1 MAANY
6 LLRNEHQPK
15 QGPVDHPALSETELA
30 STCGNTI
37 ALVLATDFGTT
48 PLKVAFED
56 ESKKP
61 VVCGEPKDGEKTTP
75 RPLQRFEG
83 MTVTATAAMSALE
96 ARFAR
101 VYVLAGGTPEERRA
115 LEEVVSSDIA
125 AVRNRGDAHC
135 DIDNGA
141 RDNEN
146 AHDDGTTH
154 GEENAPRQSG
164 EGVEFI
170 PFDADA
176 AYQATIDACGF
187 SLYDVPKGVLDYA
200 AHGLEDNPYADSV
213 MLLGCDQVRITPAH
227 LLEVCRTFRNNPA
240 LDVVASWI
248 QWYRRTP
255 MLISRRFLEDLDA
268 SGLCEAGPNGTD
280 RPLPRVA
287 LKDVVFGEETLA
299 ANPVV
304 PEKLTAFEKGRT
316 LSAREAVQIAR
327 KEMGDIDLR
336 AKGAFGN
343 LHQMSAS
350 AQRGL
355 PEQSEGSQPR
365 GSLGSLHKASSAAQR
380 GLYERLEAPEASPNP
395 QKDATQR
402 SPADEELIAIAR
414 DVAARMDAWRARLSR
429 DEQAKL
435 AWADA
440 WAWRNR
446 EDFPLL
452 NDRKQKNTLAYLD
465 SAATT
470 QRCFRALQA
479 EANFNEHE
487 NANVYRGGYELS
499 AKATGYLND
508 ARKILED
515 FIGAERRQTVYTMN
529 ASASCNLVAQSWG
542 DLNVSEGDHIV
553 VALSEHHSD
562 LLPWLLLARR
572 RNAVLDFIPLL
583 PDGRLDLE
591 EYERLLGQRPKLVCV
606 AHVSNVLGIVNPV
619 ADMARMAHK
628 AGARFMLDAAQSFP
642 HLPFN
647 VKEIGCDFAA
657 FSAHK
662 MYGPLGIGGLFIGK
676 DAFDEMDPV
685 AIGGGTVSHAAVDS
699 YYLRQGAVQYEV
711 GTPPIAQAI
720 GWAGAIEYMETL
732 GMDKVLEHAE
742 AMTRFAVHALH
753 EVEGL
758 TIWGDHTKRDGAG
771 GLVSFSLVNAAPT
784 QIGSACG
791 MMGVAIRS
799 GGHCAMPLAASTGL
813 VGTGRASFAV
823 HTTCE
828 DIEALAV
835 AVEMCRRLYR

>member
-1 MAANY
+1 
-6 LLRNEHQPK
+6 
-15 QGPVDHPALSETELA
+15 
-30 STCGNTI
+30 
-37 ALVLATDFGTT
+37 
-48 PLKVAFED
+48 
-56 ESKKP
+56 
-61 VVCGEPKDGEKTTP
+61 
-75 RPLQRFEG
+75 
-83 MTVTATAAMSALE
+83 
-96 ARFAR
+96 
-101 VYVLAGGTPEERRA
+101 
-115 LEEVVSSDIA
+115 
-125 AVRNRGDAHC
+125 
-135 DIDNGA
+135 
-141 RDNEN
+141 
-146 AHDDGTTH
+146 
-154 GEENAPRQSG
+154 
-164 EGVEFI
+164 
-170 PFDADA
+170 
-176 AYQATIDACGF
+176 
-187 SLYDVPKGVLDYA
+187 
-200 AHGLEDNPYADSV
+200 

-227 LLEVCRTFRNNPA
+227 LLEVYRTFRNDPT

-255 MLISRRFLEDLDA
+255 MLISRHFLENLDA

-287 LKDVVFGEETLA
+287 LKGTIFGEETLA
-299 ANPVV
+299 ANAIV
-304 PEKLTAFEKGRT
+304 PEKLTEFEKGRT

-327 KEMGDIDLR
+327 EEMGDIDLR

-343 LHQMSAS
+343 LQSLKQSCSHESATGTFDS
-350 AQRGL
+350 CGTRFV
-355 PEQSEGSQPR
+355 
-365 GSLGSLHKASSAAQR
+365 K
-380 GLYERLEAPEASPNP
+380 APESSTASRK
-395 QKDATQR
+395 QVSKH
-402 SPADEELIAIAR
+402 SPADEELIEIAR
-414 DVAARMDAWRARLSR
+414 DVASRMDVWRAQLSR
-429 DEQAKL
+429 DEQARL
-435 AWADA
+435 NWADA

-446 EDFPLL
+446 EDLPLL
-452 NDRKQKNTLAYLD
+452 NDCKQKNTLAYLD

-499 AKATGYLND
+499 AKSTRSLND
-508 ARKILED
+508 ARKTLED

-542 DLNVSEGDHIV
+542 DLNVNEGDHIV

-583 PDGRLDLE
+583 PNGRLDLG
-591 EYERLLGQRPKLVCV
+591 EYERLLCQRPKLVCV

-619 ADMARMAHK
+619 ADLARMAHES
-628 AGARFMLDAAQSFP
+628 GARFMLDAAQSFP

-685 AIGGGTVSHAAVDS
+685 AIGGGTVSHASIDS
-699 YYLRQGAVQYEV
+699 YYLRQGAIQYEV

-720 GWAGAIEYMETL
+720 GWAGAIEYMEKL
-732 GMDKVLEHAE
+732 GMGKVLEHAE
-742 AMTRFAVHALH
+742 AMTQFAVHALH
-753 EVEGL
+753 GVEGL
-758 TIWGDHTKRDGAG
+758 TIWGDHTQPDGAG
-771 GLVSFSLVNAAPT
+771 GLVSFSLANTAPA

-799 GGHCAMPLAASTGL
+799 GGHCAMPLAASTGM

-835 AVEMCRRLYR
+835 AVEMCWRLYR

>member
-6 LLRNEHQPK
+6 LRRNEHQPK
-15 QGPVDHPALSETELA
+15 QGPAERPIPEGAELA
-30 STCGNTI
+30 RTCGKTI
-37 ALVLATDFGTT
+37 ALVIATDFGTT
-48 PLKVAFED
+48 PLKVSFED
-56 ESKKP
+56 ENEKP
-61 VVCGEPKDGEKTTP
+61 VICEDPKNGEKKTP
-75 RPLQRFEG
+75 RPLQRYKG
-83 MTVTATAAMSALE
+83 TTATAIAAMCALG
-96 ARFAR
+96 AKFAR
-101 VYVLAGGTPEERRA
+101 VYVLAGGSPEERRA
-115 LEEVVSSDIA
+115 LETAVSNDIA
-125 AVRNRGDAHC
+125 AAHGDE
-135 DIDNGA
+135 GA
-141 RDNEN
+141 P
-146 AHDDGTTH
+146 H
-154 GEENAPRQSG
+154 QSG
-164 EGVEFI
+164 REVEFI

-176 AYQATIDACGF
+176 AYRATLGACGF
-187 SLYDVPKGVLDYA
+187 TLYDMPKGVLDYA
-200 AHGLEDNPYADSV
+200 ARALEDNPDADSV
-213 MLLGCDQVRITPAH
+213 ILIGCDQVRITPAH
-227 LLEVCRTFRNNPA
+227 LLEVCRTFRDDLT

-255 MLISRRFLEDLDA
+255 MLISRRFLENLDA
-268 SGLCEAGPNGTD
+268 SGLCKPGPNGTD
-280 RPLPRVA
+280 RPLPRIA
-287 LKDVVFGEETLA
+287 LKDVVFREETLA
-299 ANPVV
+299 ANAIV

-327 KEMGDIDLR
+327 EEMGDIDLR

-343 LHQMSAS
+343 LRQVSPS
-350 AQRGL
+350 VQRGL
-355 PEQSEGSQPR
+355 PERQEGSQLE
-365 GSLGSLHKASSAAQR
+365 GSLGGLHKASSAAQR
-380 GLYERLEAPEASPNP
+380 GLSERLEAPKASPTS
-395 QKDATQR
+395 QKDVLKR
-402 SPADEELIAIAR
+402 SPADEELIEIAR
-414 DVAARMDAWRARLSR
+414 KVVSRMDAWRNQLPR

-435 AWADA
+435 TWADA

-452 NDRKQKNTLAYLD
+452 NDYKQKNTLAFLD

-499 AKATGYLND
+499 KKATDNLDD
-508 ARKILED
+508 ARKALEN

-529 ASASCNLVAQSWG
+529 ASASCNLVAHSWG
-542 DLNVSEGDHIV
+542 DFNVDEGDHIV

-562 LLPWLLLARR
+562 LLPWVLLARR

-583 PDGRLDLE
+583 PDGRLDLG
-591 EYERLLGQRPKLVCV
+591 EYERLLSKRPKLVCV

-619 ADMARMAHK
+619 ANMVRMAHK

-647 VKEIGCDFAA
+647 VKEVGCDFAT

-685 AIGGGTVSHAAVDS
+685 AIGGGTVSHASVDS
-699 YYLRQGAVQYEV
+699 YYLRQGAIQYEV

-720 GWAGAIEYMETL
+720 GWAGAIEYMEKL
-732 GMDKVLEHAE
+732 GMDRVLEHAE
-742 AMTRFAVHALH
+742 AMTPFAVHALH
-753 EVEGL
+753 GVKGL
-758 TIWGDHTKRDGAG
+758 TIWGDHTQPDGAG
-771 GLVSFSLVNAAPT
+771 GLVSFSLANTAPA

-799 GGHCAMPLAASTGL
+799 GGHCAMPLAASTGM

>member
-1 MAANY
+1 MAANN
-6 LLRNEHQPK
+6 LHRNEHQPK
-15 QGPVDHPALSETELA
+15 QGPVERPIPEGAELA
-30 STCGNTI
+30 LTCGKTI

-48 PLKVAFED
+48 PLKVSFED
-56 ESKKP
+56 ENEKP
-61 VVCGEPKDGEKTTP
+61 VICEDPKNGEKKTP
-75 RPLQRFEG
+75 RPLQRYKG
-83 MTVTATAAMSALE
+83 TTVTAIAAMYALGV
-96 ARFAR
+96 RFAR

-115 LEEVVSSDIA
+115 LEEAVAMHIA
-125 AVRNRGDAHC
+125 AT
-135 DIDNGA
+135 
-141 RDNEN
+141 RDE
-146 AHDDGTTH
+146 D
-154 GEENAPRQSG
+154 APRQSG
-164 EGVEFI
+164 DEVEFI

-187 SLYDVPKGVLDYA
+187 TLYDVPKGVLDYA
-200 AHGLEDNPYADSV
+200 MRALEDNPDADSV

-227 LLEVCRTFRNNPA
+227 LLEVCRTFRNDPT

-248 QWYRRTP
+248 QWYRRAP
-255 MLISRRFLEDLDA
+255 MLISRRFLENLDA
-268 SGLCEAGPNGTD
+268 GGLCEAGPNGTD

-287 LKDVVFGEETLA
+287 LKDVVFGEEALA
-299 ANPVV
+299 ANAIV

-327 KEMGDIDLR
+327 EEMGDIDLR

-343 LHQMSAS
+343 LQSLKQSCSHESAT
-350 AQRGL
+350 GTF
-355 PEQSEGSQPR
+355 GSCGTR
-365 GSLGSLHKASSAAQR
+365 FVK
-380 GLYERLEAPEASPNP
+380 APESSDASR
-395 QKDATQR
+395 KRDAKR
-402 SPADEELIAIAR
+402 SAADEELIEIAR
-414 DVAARMDAWRARLSR
+414 DVASRMDAWRAQLSR

-435 AWADA
+435 TWADA

-452 NDRKQKNTLAYLD
+452 NDSKQKNTLAFLD

-499 AKATGYLND
+499 KKATDNFD
-508 ARKILED
+508 EARKTLED

-542 DLNVSEGDHIV
+542 DLNVNEGDHIV

-572 RNAVLDFIPLL
+572 RNAVLDLIPLL
-583 PDGRLDLE
+583 PDGRLDLR
-591 EYERLLGQRPKLVCV
+591 EYERLLSQRPKLVCV

-685 AIGGGTVSHAAVDS
+685 AIGGGTVSHASVDS
-699 YYLRQGAVQYEV
+699 YYLRQGALQYEV

-732 GMDKVLEHAE
+732 GMDRVLEHAE
-742 AMTRFAVHALH
+742 AMTQFAVHALH
-753 EVEGL
+753 GVEGL
-758 TIWGDHTKRDGAG
+758 TIWGDHTQPDGAG
-771 GLVSFSLVNAAPT
+771 GLVSFSLANTEPA

-799 GGHCAMPLAASTGL
+799 GGHCAMPLAASTGM

>member
-6 LLRNEHQPK
+6 LRRNEHQPK
-15 QGPVDHPALSETELA
+15 QRPVEHPVPDEAELA
-30 STCGNTI
+30 RACGKTI
-37 ALVLATDFGTT
+37 ALVLATNFGTT
-48 PLKVAFED
+48 SLKVAFES
-56 ESKKP
+56 EN
-61 VVCGEPKDGEKTTP
+61 EKTVICGDSKNDAKKTP

-83 MTVTATAAMSALE
+83 TTVTAIAAARALE

-101 VYVLAGGTPEERRA
+101 VYVLAGGAPEERRA
-115 LEEVVSSDIA
+115 LEEVVSGNIA
-125 AVRNRGDAHC
+125 AARNRGDAHC

-146 AHDDGTTH
+146 AHDDGATH
-154 GEENAPRQSG
+154 GDENTPHQSG
-164 EGVEFI
+164 REVEFI

-176 AYQATIDACGF
+176 AYRATLDACGF
-187 SLYDVPKGVLDYA
+187 TLYDVPKGVLDYA
-200 AHGLEDNPYADSV
+200 ALALEDNPDADSV
-213 MLLGCDQVRITPAH
+213 ILIGCDQVRITPAH
-227 LLEVCRTFRNNPA
+227 LLEVCRTFRDDPA

-255 MLISRRFLEDLDA
+255 MLISRRFLENLDA
-268 SGLCEAGPNGTD
+268 SGLCKPGPNGTD
-280 RPLPRVA
+280 RPLPRIA

-299 ANPVV
+299 ANAIV
-304 PEKLTAFEKGRT
+304 PEKLTAFEKDRT
-316 LSAREAVQIAR
+316 LSARETVQIAR

-336 AKGAFGN
+336 AEGAFGN
-343 LHQMSAS
+343 LRQVSPS
-350 AQRGL
+350 VQRGL
-355 PEQSEGSQPR
+355 PERQEAP
-365 GSLGSLHKASSAAQR
+365 KASPTS
-380 GLYERLEAPEASPNP
+380 
-395 QKDATQR
+395 QKDVPKR
-402 SPADEELIAIAR
+402 SPADEELIEIAR
-414 DVAARMDAWRARLSR
+414 EVVSRMDAWRNQLPH

-435 AWADA
+435 TWADA

-499 AKATGYLND
+499 AKATGSLND
-508 ARKILED
+508 ARKVLED
-515 FIGAERRQTVYTMN
+515 FIGVERRQTVYTMN
-529 ASASCNLVAQSWG
+529 ASASCNLVAHSWG
-542 DLNVSEGDHIV
+542 DFNVSEGDHIV

-572 RNAVLDFIPLL
+572 RNAALDFIPLL
-583 PDGRLDLE
+583 PDGRLDLR
-591 EYERLLGQRPKLVCV
+591 EYERLLGAHPKLVCV

-619 ADMARMAHK
+619 AEMARMAHE

-685 AIGGGTVSHAAVDS
+685 AIGGGTISHASVDS
-699 YYLRQGAVQYEV
+699 YYLRQGAIQYEV
-711 GTPPIAQAI
+711 GTPPIAQAV
-720 GWAGAIEYMETL
+720 GWAGAIEYMEKL
-732 GMDKVLEHAE
+732 GMEHVLEHAE
-742 AMTRFAVHALH
+742 AMTPFAVHALH
-753 EVEGL
+753 GVEGL
-758 TIWGDHTKRDGAG
+758 TIWGDHTQLDGAG
-771 GLVSFSLVNAAPT
+771 GLVSFSLANTAPA

-799 GGHCAMPLAASTGL
+799 GGHCAMPLAASTGM

>member
-1 MAANY
+1 
-6 LLRNEHQPK
+6 
-15 QGPVDHPALSETELA
+15 
-30 STCGNTI
+30 
-37 ALVLATDFGTT
+37 
-48 PLKVAFED
+48 
-56 ESKKP
+56 
-61 VVCGEPKDGEKTTP
+61 
-75 RPLQRFEG
+75 
-83 MTVTATAAMSALE
+83 
-96 ARFAR
+96 
-101 VYVLAGGTPEERRA
+101 
-115 LEEVVSSDIA
+115 
-125 AVRNRGDAHC
+125 
-135 DIDNGA
+135 
-141 RDNEN
+141 
-146 AHDDGTTH
+146 
-154 GEENAPRQSG
+154 
-164 EGVEFI
+164 
-170 PFDADA
+170 
-176 AYQATIDACGF
+176 
-187 SLYDVPKGVLDYA
+187 
-200 AHGLEDNPYADSV
+200 

-227 LLEVCRTFRNNPA
+227 LLEVCRTFRNDPT

-255 MLISRRFLEDLDA
+255 MLISRRFLDNLDA

-287 LKDVVFGEETLA
+287 LKDAIFGEETLA
-299 ANPVV
+299 ANAIV
-304 PEKLTAFEKGRT
+304 PKKLTEFEKGRT

-343 LHQMSAS
+343 LQSLKQSCSHESAT
-350 AQRGL
+350 GTF
-355 PEQSEGSQPR
+355 GSCGTR
-365 GSLGSLHKASSAAQR
+365 FVK
-380 GLYERLEAPEASPNP
+380 APESSDASR
-395 QKDATQR
+395 KRDVKR
-402 SPADEELIAIAR
+402 SAADEELIEIAR
-414 DVAARMDAWRARLSR
+414 NVASRVDAWRAQLSR
-429 DEQAKL
+429 DGQAKL
-435 AWADA
+435 DWADA

-499 AKATGYLND
+499 AKATRSLDD
-508 ARKILED
+508 ARKTLEN

-542 DLNVSEGDHIV
+542 DLNVNEGDHIV

-583 PDGRLDLE
+583 PNGRLDLG
-591 EYERLLGQRPKLVCV
+591 EYERLLCQRPKLVCV

-619 ADMARMAHK
+619 ADMARMAHE
-628 AGARFMLDAAQSFP
+628 ADARFMLDAAQSFP

-685 AIGGGTVSHAAVDS
+685 AIGGGTVSHASVDS
-699 YYLRQGAVQYEV
+699 YYLRQGAIQYEV

-720 GWAGAIEYMETL
+720 GWAGAIEYMEKL
-732 GMDKVLEHAE
+732 GMGKVLEHAE
-742 AMTRFAVHALH
+742 AMTQFAVHALH
-753 EVEGL
+753 GVEGL
-758 TIWGDHTKRDGAG
+758 TIWGDHTQPDGAG
-771 GLVSFSLVNAAPT
+771 GLVSFSLANTAPA

-799 GGHCAMPLAASTGL
+799 GGHCAMPLAASTGM
-813 VGTGRASFAV
+813 VGAGRASFAV

>member
-1 MAANY
+1 MTAITA
-6 LLRNEHQPK
+6 LR
-15 QGPVDHPALSETELA
+15 
-30 STCGNTI
+30 
-37 ALVLATDFGTT
+37 
-48 PLKVAFED
+48 
-56 ESKKP
+56 
-61 VVCGEPKDGEKTTP
+61 
-75 RPLQRFEG
+75 
-83 MTVTATAAMSALE
+83 ALE

-115 LEEVVSSDIA
+115 LEEAVVNDIA
-125 AVRNRGDAHC
+125 AVGD
-135 DIDNGA
+135 
-141 RDNEN
+141 EN
-146 AHDDGTTH
+146 V
-154 GEENAPRQSG
+154 PRQSG
-164 EGVEFI
+164 DEVKFI

-187 SLYDVPKGVLDYA
+187 TLYDVPKGVLDYA
-200 AHGLEDNPYADSV
+200 VRALEDDPDADSV

-227 LLEVCRTFRNNPA
+227 LLEVCRTFRNDPT

-255 MLISRRFLEDLDA
+255 MLISRRFLENLDA
-268 SGLCEAGPNGTD
+268 SGLCKAGPNGTD

-287 LKDVVFGEETLA
+287 LKDAIFGEETLA
-299 ANPVV
+299 ANAIV
-304 PEKLTAFEKGRT
+304 PEKLTEFEKGRT

-327 KEMGDIDLR
+327 EEMGDIDLR

-343 LHQMSAS
+343 LHQASAS
-350 AQRGL
+350 MQQGSSER
-355 PEQSEGSQPR
+355 PECSQPEGSLE
-365 GSLGSLHKASSAAQR
+365 GLHKASSAAQR
-380 GLYERLEAPEASPNP
+380 GLPERLEAPEASPASQAEIP
-395 QKDATQR
+395 KR
-402 SPADEELIAIAR
+402 SAADEELIEIAR
-414 DVAARMDAWRARLSR
+414 NVASRMDAWRAQLSR
-429 DEQAKL
+429 DDQARL
-435 AWADA
+435 DWADA

-452 NDRKQKNTLAYLD
+452 NDRKQNNTLAYLD

-499 AKATGYLND
+499 AKATRSLDD
-508 ARKILED
+508 ARKTLEN

-542 DLNVSEGDHIV
+542 DPNVNEGDHIV

-583 PDGRLDLE
+583 TNGRLDLG
-591 EYERLLGQRPKLVCV
+591 EYNRLLSQRPKLVCV

-619 ADMARMAHK
+619 ADMARMSHE

-662 MYGPLGIGGLFIGK
+662 MYGPLGIGGLFIGE

-685 AIGGGTVSHAAVDS
+685 AIGGGTVSHASVDS
-699 YYLRQGAVQYEV
+699 YYLRQGAIQYEA

-720 GWAGAIEYMETL
+720 GWAGAIEYMEKL
-732 GMDKVLEHAE
+732 GMGKVLEHAE
-742 AMTRFAVHALH
+742 AMTQFAVHALH
-753 EVEGL
+753 GVEGL
-758 TIWGDHTKRDGAG
+758 TIWGDHTQPDGAG
-771 GLVSFSLVNAAPT
+771 GLVSFSLANTAPA

-799 GGHCAMPLAASTGL
+799 GGHCAMPLAASTGM

>member
-6 LLRNEHQPK
+6 LRRNEHQPK
-15 QGPVDHPALSETELA
+15 QGPAERPIPEGAELA
-30 STCGNTI
+30 RTCGKTI

-48 PLKVAFED
+48 PLKVSFED
-56 ESKKP
+56 ENEKP
-61 VVCGEPKDGEKTTP
+61 AICEDPKNGEKKTP
-75 RPLQRFEG
+75 RPLQRYKG
-83 MTVTATAAMSALE
+83 TTATAIAAMCALG

-115 LEEVVSSDIA
+115 LEEAVAMHIA
-125 AVRNRGDAHC
+125 ATRDEDAPC
-135 DIDNGA
+135 
-141 RDNEN
+141 
-146 AHDDGTTH
+146 
-154 GEENAPRQSG
+154 QSG
-164 EGVEFI
+164 DEVEFI

-187 SLYDVPKGVLDYA
+187 TLYDVPRGVLDYA
-200 AHGLEDNPYADSV
+200 ARALEGNPDADSV

-227 LLEVCRTFRNNPA
+227 LLEVCRTFHNDPT

-255 MLISRRFLEDLDA
+255 MLISRRFLENLDA
-268 SGLCEAGPNGTD
+268 SGLCKPGPNGTD
-280 RPLPRVA
+280 RPLPRIA

-299 ANPVV
+299 ANAIV

-327 KEMGDIDLR
+327 EEMDDIDLR
-336 AKGAFGN
+336 GKGAFGN
-343 LHQMSAS
+343 LQSFKQSCSHESATGTFGSCGTRFVKVPESSDASRKRDAKRS
-350 AQRGL
+350 A
-355 PEQSEGSQPR
+355 
-365 GSLGSLHKASSAAQR
+365 
-380 GLYERLEAPEASPNP
+380 
-395 QKDATQR
+395 
-402 SPADEELIAIAR
+402 ADEELIEIAR
-414 DVAARMDAWRARLSR
+414 DVASRMDAWRAQLSH

-435 AWADA
+435 DWADA

-452 NDRKQKNTLAYLD
+452 NDCKQKNTLAYLD

-499 AKATGYLND
+499 KKATDNLDD
-508 ARKILED
+508 ARKALEN
-515 FIGAERRQTVYTMN
+515 FIGAERRQAVYTMN

-542 DLNVSEGDHIV
+542 DLNVNEGDHIV

-583 PDGRLDLE
+583 PDGRLDLG
-591 EYERLLGQRPKLVCV
+591 EYERLLSQRPKLVCV

-685 AIGGGTVSHAAVDS
+685 AIGGGTVSHASVDS
-699 YYLRQGAVQYEV
+699 YYLRQGALQYEV

-720 GWAGAIEYMETL
+720 GWADAIEYMETL

-742 AMTRFAVHALH
+742 AMTQFAAHALH
-753 EVEGL
+753 GVEGL
-758 TIWGDHTKRDGAG
+758 TIWGDHTQPDGAG
-771 GLVSFSLVNAAPT
+771 GLVSFSLANTAPA

-791 MMGVAIRS
+791 MMGIAIRS
-799 GGHCAMPLAASTGL
+799 GGHCAMPLAASTGM

>member
-1 MAANY
+1 MAASY
-6 LLRNEHQPK
+6 LRRDEHQPK
-15 QGPVDHPALSETELA
+15 QGPVERPIPEGAELA
-30 STCGNTI
+30 RTCGKTI

-48 PLKVAFED
+48 PLKVSFED
-56 ESKKP
+56 ENEKP
-61 VVCGEPKDGEKTTP
+61 VICEDPKNGEKKTP
-75 RPLQRFEG
+75 RPLQRYKG
-83 MTVTATAAMSALE
+83 TTVTAIAAMCALG

-115 LEEVVSSDIA
+115 LEEAVANDIA
-125 AVRNRGDAHC
+125 AVRDE
-135 DIDNGA
+135 D
-141 RDNEN
+141 
-146 AHDDGTTH
+146 
-154 GEENAPRQSG
+154 APRQSG
-164 EGVEFI
+164 NKAGFI

-187 SLYDVPKGVLDYA
+187 TLYDVPKGVLDYA
-200 AHGLEDNPYADSV
+200 ARVLESNPDTDSV

-227 LLEVCRTFRNNPA
+227 LLEVCRTFRNDPT

-255 MLISRRFLEDLDA
+255 MLISRRFLENLDA
-268 SGLCEAGPNGTD
+268 SGLCEVGPNGTD

-287 LKDVVFGEETLA
+287 LKDAIFGEETLA
-299 ANPVV
+299 ANAIV
-304 PEKLTAFEKGRT
+304 PEKLTEFEKGRT
-316 LSAREAVQIAR
+316 LSAREAMQIAR
-327 KEMGDIDLR
+327 EEMGDIDLR
-336 AKGAFGN
+336 AKGAFGS
-343 LHQMSAS
+343 LQSLKQSCSHESAT
-350 AQRGL
+350 GTF
-355 PEQSEGSQPR
+355 GSCGTR
-365 GSLGSLHKASSAAQR
+365 FVK
-380 GLYERLEAPEASPNP
+380 APESSDASR
-395 QKDATQR
+395 KRDAKR
-402 SPADEELIAIAR
+402 SAADEELIEIAR
-414 DVAARMDAWRARLSR
+414 NVASRMDAWRAQLSR
-429 DEQAKL
+429 DDQAKL
-435 AWADA
+435 DWADA

-499 AKATGYLND
+499 AKATRSLDN
-508 ARKILED
+508 ARKALEN

-542 DLNVSEGDHIV
+542 DLNVNEGDHIV

-583 PDGRLDLE
+583 PNGRLDLG
-591 EYERLLGQRPKLVCV
+591 EYERLLCQRPKLVCV

-619 ADMARMAHK
+619 ADMARMAHE

-642 HLPFN
+642 HLSFN

-685 AIGGGTVSHAAVDS
+685 AIGGGTVSHASVDS
-699 YYLRQGAVQYEV
+699 YYLRQGAIQYEV

-742 AMTRFAVHALH
+742 AMTQFAIHALH
-753 EVEGL
+753 GVEGL
-758 TIWGDHTKRDGAG
+758 TIWGDHTQPDGAG
-771 GLVSFSLVNAAPT
+771 GLVSFSLANTAPAR
-784 QIGSACG
+784 IGSACG

-799 GGHCAMPLAASTGL
+799 GGHCAMPLAASTGM

-835 AVEMCRRLYR
+835 AVEMCRRLYQ

>member
-1 MAANY
+1 MATNY
-6 LLRNEHQPK
+6 LRRNEHQPK
-15 QGPVDHPALSETELA
+15 QGPVERPTPEETELA
-30 STCGNTI
+30 RTCGKTI

-48 PLKVAFED
+48 PLKVAFES
-56 ESKKP
+56 EGEKP
-61 VVCGEPKDGEKTTP
+61 VICEDPKNGEKKTP
-75 RPLQRFEG
+75 RPLQRYKG
-83 MTVTATAAMSALE
+83 TTVTAIAAMCALG

-115 LEEVVSSDIA
+115 LEEAVAMHIA
-125 AVRNRGDAHC
+125 AT
-135 DIDNGA
+135 
-141 RDNEN
+141 RD
-146 AHDDGTTH
+146 
-154 GEENAPRQSG
+154 ENAPHQSG
-164 EGVEFI
+164 REVEFI

-176 AYQATIDACGF
+176 AYRATLDACGF
-187 SLYDVPKGVLDYA
+187 TLYDVPKGVLDYA
-200 AHGLEDNPYADSV
+200 ALVLEDNPNADSV

-227 LLEVCRTFRNNPA
+227 LLEVCRTFRDDPTR
-240 LDVVASWI
+240 DVVASWI

-255 MLISRRFLEDLDA
+255 MLISRRFLENLDA
-268 SGLCEAGPNGTD
+268 SGLCKPDPNGTD
-280 RPLPRVA
+280 RPLPRIA

-299 ANPVV
+299 ANAIV
-304 PEKLTAFEKGRT
+304 PEKLTTFEKGRT

-327 KEMGDIDLR
+327 KEMGGIDLR
-336 AKGAFGN
+336 AEGAFGN
-343 LHQMSAS
+343 LRQVSPS
-350 AQRGL
+350 VQRGL
-355 PEQSEGSQPR
+355 SERRKGPQLE
-365 GSLGSLHKASSAAQR
+365 GSLGGLRKVSSAAQR
-380 GLYERLEAPEASPNP
+380 GLSERPEAPKASPTS
-395 QKDATQR
+395 QKDVPKR
-402 SPADEELIAIAR
+402 SPADEELIEIAR
-414 DVAARMDAWRARLSR
+414 EVVSRMDAWRNQLPH

-435 AWADA
+435 TWADA

-499 AKATGYLND
+499 AKATGSLND
-508 ARKILED
+508 ARKVLED

-529 ASASCNLVAQSWG
+529 ASASCNLVAHSWG
-542 DLNVSEGDHIV
+542 DFNVSEGDHIV

-562 LLPWLLLARR
+562 LLPWLLLTRR
-572 RNAVLDFIPLL
+572 RNAALDFIPLL
-583 PDGRLDLE
+583 PDGRLDLG
-591 EYERLLGQRPKLVCV
+591 EYERLLDHHPKLVCV

-619 ADMARMAHK
+619 ANMARMAHQ

-685 AIGGGTVSHAAVDS
+685 AIGGGTISHASVDS
-699 YYLRQGAVQYEV
+699 YYLRQGAIQYEV
-711 GTPPIAQAI
+711 GTPPIAQAV
-720 GWAGAIEYMETL
+720 GWAGAIEYMEKL
-732 GMDKVLEHAE
+732 GMEHVLEHAE
-742 AMTRFAVHALH
+742 AMTPFAVHALH
-753 EVEGL
+753 SVKGL
-758 TIWGDHTKRDGAG
+758 TIWGDHTQPDGAG
-771 GLVSFSLVNAAPT
+771 GLVSFSLANVPPT
-784 QIGSACG
+784 QIGSTCG

-799 GGHCAMPLAASTGL
+799 GGHCAMPLAASTGM

>member
-6 LLRNEHQPK
+6 LRRNEHQPK
-15 QGPVDHPALSETELA
+15 QGPAERPIPEGAELA
-30 STCGNTI
+30 RTCGKTI

-48 PLKVAFED
+48 PLKVAFESED
-56 ESKKP
+56 EKP
-61 VVCGEPKDGEKTTP
+61 VICGGSKNDEKKTP
-75 RPLQRFEG
+75 RPLQRYKG
-83 MTVTATAAMSALE
+83 TTVTAIAAMCALG
-96 ARFAR
+96 AKFAR
-101 VYVLAGGTPEERRA
+101 VYVLAGGSPEERRA
-115 LEEVVSSDIA
+115 LEEAVASDITA
-125 AVRNRGDAHC
+125 AHGDK
-135 DIDNGA
+135 D
-141 RDNEN
+141 
-146 AHDDGTTH
+146 
-154 GEENAPRQSG
+154 APRQSG
-164 EGVEFI
+164 ESVEFI
-170 PFDADA
+170 PFDADT
-176 AYQATIDACGF
+176 AYRATLDACGF
-187 SLYDVPKGVLDYA
+187 TLYDMPKGVLDYA
-200 AHGLEDNPYADSV
+200 ARALEGNPDADSV

-227 LLEVCRTFRNNPA
+227 LLEVCRTFRNDPT

-255 MLISRRFLEDLDA
+255 MLISRRFLENLDA
-268 SGLCEAGPNGTD
+268 SGLCKPNPNGTD
-280 RPLPRVA
+280 RPLLRVA

-299 ANPVV
+299 ANAIV
-304 PEKLTAFEKGRT
+304 PEKLTTFEKDHT

-327 KEMGDIDLR
+327 EEMGDIDLR

-343 LHQMSAS
+343 LRQVSPS
-350 AQRGL
+350 VQRGL
-355 PEQSEGSQPR
+355 PERQEGSQLE
-365 GSLGSLHKASSAAQR
+365 GSLGGLHKASSAAQR
-380 GLYERLEAPEASPNP
+380 GLSERLEASKASPTS
-395 QKDATQR
+395 QKDVKR
-402 SPADEELIAIAR
+402 SPADEELIEIAR
-414 DVAARMDAWRARLSR
+414 EVVSRMDAWRNQLPR

-435 AWADA
+435 TWADA

-452 NDRKQKNTLAYLD
+452 NDYKQKNTLAFLD

-499 AKATGYLND
+499 KKATDNFD
-508 ARKILED
+508 EARKTLED

-529 ASASCNLVAQSWG
+529 ASASCNLVAHSWG
-542 DLNVSEGDHIV
+542 DFNVDEGDHIV

-572 RNAVLDFIPLL
+572 RNAMLDFIPLL
-583 PDGRLDLE
+583 PDGRLDLG
-591 EYERLLGQRPKLVCV
+591 EYERLLGQHPKLVCV

-685 AIGGGTVSHAAVDS
+685 AIGGGTVSHASVDS
-699 YYLRQGAVQYEV
+699 YYLRQGAIQYEV

-720 GWAGAIEYMETL
+720 GWAGAIEYMEKL
-732 GMDKVLEHAE
+732 GMDRVLEHAE
-742 AMTRFAVHALH
+742 AMTPFAVHALH
-753 EVEGL
+753 GVKGL
-758 TIWGDHTKRDGAG
+758 TIWGDHTQPDGSG
-771 GLVSFSLVNAAPT
+771 GLVSFSLANVPPA
-784 QIGSACG
+784 QIGAACG
-791 MMGVAIRS
+791 TLGVAIRS
-799 GGHCAMPLAASTGL
+799 GGHCAMPLAASTGM